1 MLSHLFKL
9 IWNKKKQNFL
19 LILEI
24 FIAFLG
30 LFAGFTFIL
39 YPYNNH
45 KLPLGFQPEGVWA
58 VDLPA
63 ADNMRA
69 ADSLQVFRESVKR
82 ALLGESGVEAVTFST
97 VNYPFSGNGFNS
109 AIRFNKDVTWA
120 HFKTTEDN
128 YLPVMGMKL
137 VEGRWFSAA
146 DQAANVRPA
155 VINEA
160 LKKIMFGNDDA
171 LGKMVEAEAAP
182 GRMRIVGVVA
192 DTKDESEGEAPAPGI
207 YRRMDTAD
215 LRYPYSVLIKVK
227 PDADAALES
236 RLHKTL
242 SRTVKGADIEIRH
255 ITELM
260 EQKNKEMLVPRIIF
274 FIIAGF
280 LVINVALGIFG
291 VLWYNINKRRGEIGL
306 RRAVGASGKSIS
318 GQLVAE
324 AVLLA
329 TLSLVVGLFF
339 TVQLPLLNVLQ
350 LPDHLLVSAMVY
362 AVLFIYGLV
371 IACALYPGRQAAAIY
386 PAVALHED

>member
-30 LFAGFTFIL
+30 LFAGFAFIL

-45 KLPLGFQPEGVWA
+45 KLPLGFQPAQLWA

-63 ADNMRA
+63 ADKMRDP
-69 ADSLQVFRESVKR
+69 DSIQVFRESVKR
-82 ALLGESGVEAVTFST
+82 ALLAQSGVEAVTYSS
-97 VNYPFSGNGFNS
+97 VNYPFSGNGFS
-109 AIRFNKDVTWA
+109 TAIRFNKDRTWA
-120 HFKTTEDN
+120 NFKTTEDN
-128 YLPVMGMKL
+128 YVRVLGMKV

-146 DQAANVRPA
+146 DHVANERPA
-155 VINEA
+155 VINES
-160 LKKIMFGNDDA
+160 LKKVLFGEEEA
-171 LGKMVEAEAAP
+171 LGKIVEAEAAP

-192 DTKDESEGEAPAPGI
+192 DTKDESEGEAPAPGF
-207 YRRMDTAD
+207 YRRMDTSD
-215 LRYPYSVLIKVK
+215 LRYPYSVLIRVK
-227 PDADAALES
+227 PGADEGLES

-242 SRTVKGADIEIRH
+242 SHTVKGTDIEIRR

-306 RRAVGASGKSIS
+306 RLAVGASGKSIL

-329 TLSLVVGLFF
+329 TLSLVLGLFF

-371 IACALYPGRQAAAIY
+371 VVCALYPGRQAAAIY
-386 PAVALHED
+386 PSVALHED